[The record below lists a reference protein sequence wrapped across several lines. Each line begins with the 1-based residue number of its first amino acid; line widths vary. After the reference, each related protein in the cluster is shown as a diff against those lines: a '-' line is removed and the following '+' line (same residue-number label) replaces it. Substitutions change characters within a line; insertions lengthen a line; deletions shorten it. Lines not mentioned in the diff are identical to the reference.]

1 MFIFTIF
8 SFQSNEIFLKKRV
21 SKKFCFVRR
30 VGQMGQ
36 RGETPHHVAQTEK
49 GGVCV
54 AVYSIKGLTKLTKDV
69 PYSTWHVFCYI
80 T

>member
-36 RGETPHHVAQTEK
+36 VGRGENFELGTNCKLVPA
-49 GGVCV
+49 GGKRHTMLFKQRK
-54 AVYSIKGLTKLTKDV
+54 AEFALL
-69 PYSTWHVFCYI
+69 YI
-80 T
+80 P

>member
-8 SFQSNEIFLKKRV
+8 LSKIMKYFIKKRV

-36 RGETPHHVAQTEK
+36 VGREENFELGTNCKLVPA
-49 GGVCV
+49 GGKRHTMLLKRRK
-54 AVYSIKGLTKLTKDV
+54 AEFALL
-69 PYSTWHVFCYI
+69 YI
-80 T
+80 L